1 MKKRFNPEEWR
12 EPAQPQKFPNNS
24 LQTEQITHSSDDVE
38 IVTQRIETAAK
49 DITGDYST
57 WRDLG
62 FALSDEL
69 GENGRSYFHRI
80 SRFYEGYTE
89 KETNNQYDRCLRSHG
104 TGISIKTFYKIAKDS
119 GINISVPS
127 KTSFP
132 SHTSFS
138 PTEIYSDNLSQFSAN
153 GGNENFDGNERNE
166 AQQLPTFAREIRNLL
181 PEFLQKIVDQSDS
194 KEDADIIYL
203 LRIRQ

>member
-1 MKKRFNPEEWR
+1 MKKKFNPKEWR
-12 EPAQPQKFPNNS
+12 EPAQPQKFPNNN
-24 LQTEQITHSSDDVE
+24 LLIEQITHSSDDVE

-89 KETNNQYDRCLRSHG
+89 KETDNQYDRCLRSHG
-104 TGISIKTFYKIAKDS
+104 TGISIKTFFKIAKDS

-153 GGNENFDGNERNE
+153 GEMRILTE
-166 AQQLPTFAREIRNLL
+166 TREIKHSNFPHSPVKSGTCCLNSFKKL
-181 PEFLQKIVDQSDS
+181 
-194 KEDADIIYL
+194 
-203 LRIRQ
+203 